1 MLAALAAACA
11 QQARA
16 PRGPAPLQRPVPPP
30 PPTTTQAPEP
40 PPPPEAPRNR
50 VALLVPTSGPSAA
63 VGQSIANA
71 ASMAFV
77 DVGAARF
84 SLQTYDT
91 AAGGARAAAERAV
104 ADGAGVILGPLL
116 AADARAVAPVSAGAG
131 VPVFSFTNDAS
142 VAGGGTYVLGF
153 QPTQSIARVI
163 GFAEAKGV
171 HSFAALVPAGVY
183 GARASTAF
191 LRTVQAG
198 GGAVTGVVT
207 YTRDR
212 KQLALAAR
220 KVTAYDTRLTRAGPG
235 GVGGG
240 GAPVLRPDGTVAPVA
255 SRLGGVPFQALMIAD
270 SGSLAGAFGPALA
283 QYGAGGAK
291 ILGTELWA
299 SEPALGNSGALRGAW
314 FATVPE
320 ARFQKL
326 AARYRAKNGG
336 RPSRL
341 ASLGY
346 DAVLLVQSQS
356 ARWQV
361 GSPFPRDGLADP
373 GGFTGVDGVF
383 RFTPNGVAERALEV
397 RQVAAGGAVV
407 VSPAPTGFGG
417 R

>member
-1 MLAALAAACA
+1 MMATFVAACA
-11 QQARA
+11 GHA
-16 PRGPAPLQRPVPPP
+16 PAPHGPAPLQQPLPPSSQP
-30 PPTTTQAPEP
+30 PIQAPEP

-77 DVGAARF
+77 DAGATRF

-91 AAGGARAAAERAV
+91 AAGGARAAAEHAV

-116 AADARAVAPVSAGAG
+116 AADARAVAPVAAAAG

-142 VAGGGTYVLGF
+142 AAGGGTYVLGF

-163 GFAEAKGV
+163 GFAEARGV
-171 HSFAALVPAGVY
+171 HSFAALIPAGVY
-183 GARASTAF
+183 GQRASTAF
-191 LRTVQAG
+191 LRAVQAG

-220 KVTAYDTRLTRAGPG
+220 KVTAYDARLTRAGPS
-235 GVGGG
+235 GG
-240 GAPVLRPDGTVAPVA
+240 GAAPTLRPDGTVAPVA

-299 SEPALGNSGALRGAW
+299 SEPMLGNSGALRGAW
-314 FATVPE
+314 FAAVPD

-346 DAVLLVQSQS
+346 DAVLLVQSQA

-361 GSPFPRDGLADP
+361 GSPFPRGGLDDA

-397 RQVAAGGAVV
+397 RQIAAGGAML

>member
-1 MLAALAAACA
+1 
-11 QQARA
+11 
-16 PRGPAPLQRPVPPP
+16 LQRPLPPP
-30 PPTTTQAPEP
+30 PPTVQAPEP

-91 AAGGARAAAERAV
+91 AAGGARVAAEHAV

-116 AADARAVAPVSAGAG
+116 AADARAVAPVAAGAG

-163 GFAEAKGV
+163 AFAEAKGV
-171 HSFAALVPAGVY
+171 HSFAALIPSGTY

-191 LRTVQAG
+191 LRAVQAG

-220 KVTAYDTRLTRAGPG
+220 KVTAYDARLAHAGP
-235 GVGGG
+235 GGG

-255 SRLGGVPFQALMIAD
+255 SRLSGVPFQALMIAD
-270 SGSLAGAFGPALA
+270 SGGLAGAFGPALT

-314 FATVPE
+314 FAAVPD

-326 AARYRAKNGG
+326 AARYRVKNGG

-356 ARWQV
+356 SHWQV
-361 GSPFPRDGLADP
+361 GSPFPRSGLADP

-383 RFTPNGVAERALEV
+383 RFASNGVAERALEV
-397 RQVAAGGAVV
+397 RQVVAGGAVV